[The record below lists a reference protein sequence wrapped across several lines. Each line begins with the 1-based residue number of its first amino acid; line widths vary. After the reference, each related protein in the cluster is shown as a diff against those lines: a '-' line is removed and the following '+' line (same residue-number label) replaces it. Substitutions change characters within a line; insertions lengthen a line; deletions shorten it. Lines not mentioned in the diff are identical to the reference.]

1 VVLDHIQERPDTSMG
16 FLLVCAGKTPYFFA
30 FSQAVA
36 TPFRDNTAS
45 ARIALGEQWKNT
57 SLLQNSPNA

>member
-36 TPFRDNTAS
+36 TPFRDNTES
-45 ARIALGEQWKNT
+45 ARIALGEQWRNT
-57 SLLQNSPNA
+57 